1 MGKYCTD
8 RAVLNHDPMEIH
20 TLSEQFCEYSRYIRG
35 YSLDTIR
42 RYRATIR
49 QFQHSSQV
57 TQVTD
62 CTEEVLRAFFY
73 RGRRERDWSA
83 STFVTYHKSL
93 VVFFRWCVQ
102 QGHLPANP
110 TDGIEVPKGAKPLPP
125 RLGTQDAMRV
135 LEYVQNAPYPYRF
148 QRYRNH
154 AIIATFMFAGLR
166 KKELLGLQVTDV
178 DFEARS
184 IYVRR
189 GKGAKDRLVPMS
201 ATLSGILRCYV
212 DDRQR
217 LMKTCP
223 SFFASLN
230 RDVGLTD
237 AGLKRL
243 LKRIQ
248 QSTGLNVTAH
258 KLRHTFATLMLEGGC
273 DIFSLS
279 RMMGHSDIKTTT
291 IYLAAS
297 AEHLRAQMAKH
308 PLN

>member
-49 QFQHSSQV
+49 LLQHSSQL
-57 TQVTD
+57 TQISD
-62 CTEEVLRAFFY
+62 CTEEVVRAFFY
-73 RGRRERDWSA
+73 RGRRERNWSA

-125 RLGTQDAMRV
+125 KLGKHDAMRV
-135 LEYVQNAPYPYRF
+135 LEYVQNAPYAYRF

-154 AIIATFMFAGLR
+154 AIVATFMFAGLR

-201 ATLSGILRCYV
+201 ATLAGILRCYV

-230 RDVGLTD
+230 RDIGLTD

-248 QSTGLNVTAH
+248 ESTGLNVTAH

-291 IYLAAS
+291 IYLAAT
-297 AEHLRAQMAKH
+297 AEHLRGQMAKH